1 MNNGDDIHNLLKTLG
16 PDAGLYQDLAQYN
29 ASRAAVR
36 RAAMARPAE
45 PAAVPAPPAVTPH
58 LPPAADEGPR
68 VLRIGAQPSLSSIL
82 HRLATPHGTVNG
94 QGQAPQHGAAQHAPP
109 PAPVP
114 QPTRLDHLF
123 GRLAARTSHPLDR

>member
-45 PAAVPAPPAVTPH
+45 PAAVPAPPAVAPS
-58 LPPAADEGPR
+58 LPPSSDEVPH
-68 VLRIGAQPSLSSIL
+68 VLRIGAQASLSSIL
-82 HRLATPHGTVNG
+82 HRLATPHGPVTSHG
-94 QGQAPQHGAAQHAPP
+94 QDPQGTPVHAPAAASP
-109 PAPVP
+109 P

>member
-45 PAAVPAPPAVTPH
+45 PVATEAPAPTPPG
-58 LPPAADEGPR
+58 LPLSSPEVPR
-68 VLRIGAQPSLSSIL
+68 ALRIGAQVSLSSIL
-82 HRLATPHGTVNG
+82 HRLATPHGPADSIG
-94 QGQAPQHGAAQHAPP
+94 QDPQSPAAHEPHAAPP
-109 PAPVP
+109 P